1 MAFLIFEQLKSEP
14 MKVLLIVLSFI
25 VFYLVSQYLV
35 DPFFAGNN
43 TIKVLFSLT
52 IAAVFVG
59 VGFGM
64 ADTFMP
70 DAADEE

>member
-1 MAFLIFEQLKSEP
+1 

-25 VFYLVSQYLV
+25 VFYLVSQYFV
-35 DPFFAGNN
+35 EPFFLGND

-52 IAAVFVG
+52 IAALFVA

-70 DAADEE
+70 DSMEEE